1 MERAQVL
8 VIAVVVA
15 ALVLFGL
22 RFFSSDPIESDLT
35 LSDERIGDVANAPR
49 FGSGAS
55 GGRSESGGTMGGSRS
70 QPGRL
75 RDSHSAD
82 SSSGGSGGF
91 ERRGADS
98 RSGGSGA
105 GSGSARVLTGGALR
119 GGGGS
124 VGASGSSAGS
134 RGGGG
139 SGGTV
144 TLGSEPSGRLAPK
157 AALKEDL
164 VDSLAARPEVQNQAA
179 PPADGDAAL
188 QVSKPEDI
196 PEQEGQAEEVQE
208 ADDGDGIKIT
218 DRGRVEFPNAG
229 NASASGTI
237 SFQIKPEWNG
247 ADQGDNAIVQI
258 RQEHQWQNR
267 LELVK
272 NGEFLRFIV
281 TPDSGVEADISSR
294 ITGWNANEV
303 HDIQVTW
310 DNDSKTTRLWIDGQV
325 AGSNTYTGQLNFSPG
340 TPMFLG
346 ADHRGSNYSGANATL
361 YDFTLSNSATQP

>member
-22 RFFSSDPIESDLT
+22 RFFSSDPIESDLVS
-35 LSDERIGDVANAPR
+35 SDEPIGDVATAPR
-49 FGSGAS
+49 FGSGDG
-55 GGRSESGGTMGGSRS
+55 GGRSDSGGTMGGSRS

-82 SSSGGSGGF
+82 SPGGGGGF
-91 ERRGADS
+91 ERRGTDS

-105 GSGSARVLTGGALR
+105 GSGSARVLSGGALR

-124 VGASGSSAGS
+124 VGVSGSSSGS
-134 RGGGG
+134 RSAGGGG
-139 SGGTV
+139 TA
-144 TLGSEPSGRLAPK
+144 TLGGEPGGRLAPK
-157 AALKEDL
+157 AALKEGL

-229 NASASGTI
+229 NASSSGTI
-237 SFQIKPEWNG
+237 SFQIKPEWSG

-272 NGEFLRFIV
+272 NGEFLRFIL

-310 DNDSKTTRLWIDGQV
+310 GDGRTTLWIDGQV
-325 AGSNTYTGQLNFSPG
+325 AGSNTYKGEINFSSG

-346 ADHRGSNYSGANATL
+346 ADWRGSNYSGANATL
-361 YDFTLSNSATQP
+361 YDFTLSNSTSHP